1 VSQVTAA
8 RIDAGHPAS
17 GRTVVALD
25 TLLDDVAL
33 ETATAEDLGWRLR
46 RWDGDPADLK
56 SADAV
61 VHVRTRID
69 GQLIGRLAS
78 CTVIG
83 RFGTGLDSVDR
94 QAAAAAGIT
103 VVNVRD
109 YCTAEL
115 AAHTV
120 GLALTLFLRLGP
132 RHDNA
137 AGQTLSWQR
146 HITANQRVGD
156 AGALV
161 IGYGAVGRRVA
172 DALAGL
178 GLHTMVTTRRASTV
192 PGPRVDVVDLLTGL
206 ERADIVVIQREL
218 SAATRGFFGA
228 GLLEHVRPDAIL
240 VNTARKDLMDQA
252 AVAAALRRGRLGGI
266 GLDAKL
272 DPDEPI
278 AALLG
283 HPRVLVT
290 PHIGWYS
297 ERSLTELRR
306 RTIADTISAYA
317 PPPLRDRKRGPTGT
331 EPT

>member
-1 VSQVTAA
+1 VSQTAA
-8 RIDAGHPAS
+8 GRIDAGHPGS

-46 RWDGDPADLK
+46 PWDGSATDLE

-69 GQLIGRLAS
+69 GQLIGRLKS

-83 RFGTGLDSVDR
+83 RFGTGLDSVDL

-103 VVNVRD
+103 LVNVRD

-137 AGQTLSWQR
+137 ARQTLSWQQY
-146 HITANQRVGD
+146 IAASQRGGD
-156 AGALV
+156 PAALV
-161 IGYGAVGRRVA
+161 IGYGAIGRRVA
-172 DALAGL
+172 DALVGL
-178 GLHTMVTTRRASTV
+178 GMHTMVTTRHASV
-192 PGPRVDVVDLLTGL
+192 AFDSRIEVVDLVTGL
-206 ERADIVVIQREL
+206 VRADIIFIQREL
-218 SAATRGFFGA
+218 SAATRGFFGTE
-228 GLLEHVRPDAIL
+228 LLEHVRPDAIL
-240 VNTARKDLMDQA
+240 INTARKDLMDQA
-252 AVAAALRRGRLGGI
+252 AVASALRRSRLGGI

-272 DPDEPI
+272 DKDEPI
-278 AALLG
+278 AALLD

-297 ERSLTELRR
+297 ERSLNELRR
-306 RTIADTISAYA
+306 RTVANTISAYS
-317 PPPLRDRKRGPTGT
+317 PR
-331 EPT
+331 

>member
-1 VSQVTAA
+1 MSELAN
-8 RIDAGHPAS
+8 
-17 GRTVVALD
+17 GRTIVALD
-25 TLLDDVAL
+25 TLLEDVDV
-33 ETATAEDLGWRLR
+33 ETGTAEDLGWQLR
-46 RWDGDPADLK
+46 RWDRGATDLG

-69 GQLIGRLAS
+69 GQLIGRLTS

-83 RFGTGLDSVDR
+83 RFGTGLDSVDL

-103 VVNVRD
+103 LVNVRD

-137 AGQTLSWQR
+137 AGQALSWPR
-146 HITANQRVGD
+146 YIATNQRAGD
-156 AGALV
+156 AAAHV
-161 IGYGAVGRRVA
+161 IGYGAIGRRVA

-178 GLHTMVTTRRASTV
+178 GMHAMVTTRRAGAAVS
-192 PGPRVDVVDLLTGL
+192 PRVEAVDLATGL
-206 ERADIVVIQREL
+206 GRADIVFIQREL

-228 GLLEHVRPDAIL
+228 ELLERVRPEAIL
-240 VNTARKDLMDQA
+240 INTARKDLMDQA
-252 AVAAALRRGRLGGI
+252 AVASALREGRLGGI
-266 GLDAKL
+266 GMDAKL
-272 DPDEPI
+272 DQHEPI
-278 AALLG
+278 AALLE

-297 ERSLTELRR
+297 ERSLNELRR
-306 RTIADTISAYA
+306 RTVADTISAYS
-317 PPPLRDRKRGPTGT
+317 PPPLCRQ
-331 EPT
+331 EQEV

>member
-1 VSQVTAA
+1 
-8 RIDAGHPAS
+8 
-17 GRTVVALD
+17 VVALD

-33 ETATAEDLGWRLR
+33 EAVTAEDLGWRLR
-46 RWDGDPADLK
+46 PWDGSETDLE

-69 GQLIGRLAS
+69 GRLIGRLKS

-83 RFGTGLDSVDR
+83 RFGTGLDSVDCR
-94 QAAAAAGIT
+94 AAAAAGIT
-103 VVNVRD
+103 VVSVRD

-137 AGQTLSWQR
+137 AGQALSWNR
-146 HITANQRVGD
+146 YIAANQRSGD
-156 AGALV
+156 TTAIV
-161 IGYGAVGRRVA
+161 IGYGAIGRRVT
-172 DALAGL
+172 DALTGL
-178 GLHTMVTTRRASTV
+178 GVRTMVTTRRA
-192 PGPRVDVVDLLTGL
+192 GAAVDPPVEVVDLVTGL
-206 ERADIVVIQREL
+206 ARADIIFIQREL

-228 GLLEHVRPDAIL
+228 ELLEHVRPHAIL
-240 VNTARKDLMDQA
+240 INTARKDLIDQA
-252 AVAAALRRGRLGGI
+252 AVAAALRRGTLGGI
-266 GLDAKL
+266 GLDAKFNE
-272 DPDEPI
+272 DEPI
-278 AALLG
+278 AALLD

-306 RTIADTISAYA
+306 RTVADTISAYSS
-317 PPPLRDRKRGPTGT
+317 PLTRRQGTGDT
-331 EPT
+331 K